1 MSCKGC
7 KSTSVSNAWPAEP
20 GQLRTLRT
28 SEIRGL
34 KHPVGVVCCR
44 SLANNGC
51 QLGQGG
57 GSWELPDLPDKVL
70 RDLNQWVAATSL
82 PQIPLP

>member
-1 MSCKGC
+1 M
-7 KSTSVSNAWPAEP
+7 TAY

-57 GSWELPDLPDKVL
+57 GSWELPDIQDKVL